1 MIRRLSAVLLAVC
14 LVAGAAPSVVS
25 AASVYRTTDAQGNA
39 VFTDR
44 PVEQGERVELEPLSV
59 LPSTPV
65 RDPAARDVE
74 RETARQPARAD
85 TPFMPYTTF
94 RIEQPEDGETLPT
107 GAAGNVQ
114 VTLAIEPA
122 LRPDHKVRLLV
133 DGRVSQ
139 SALHARVFMLTDLVR
154 GEHTLQAELLDAQG
168 RVRHRSAPVTLYVQ
182 RASVH
187 LPANPNNPARSP

>member
-1 MIRRLSAVLLAVC
+1 MNRCLSAMLPAVC
-14 LVAGAAPSVVS
+14 LVFSTVPGVAS
-25 AASVYRTTDAQGNA
+25 AASVYRTTDAQGNV

-59 LPSTPV
+59 LPSAPV
-65 RDPAARDVE
+65 REPAARDTGGD
-74 RETARQPARAD
+74 TARPPAGAD

-94 RIEQPEDGETLPT
+94 RIAQPEDGETLPT

-114 VTLAIEPA
+114 VALAIEPA

-139 SALHARVFMLTDLVR
+139 SALHARVFMVTGLVR
-154 GEHTLQAELLDAQG
+154 GEHTLQAELLDARGQ
-168 RVRHRSAPVTLYVQ
+168 VRHRSAPVTLYVQ